1 MSTCDFST
9 ALAQASDPWVFIRR
23 AAWPPSQPSL
33 YGLDFMAAAPARPSL
48 TREDVTANDWVLTNT
63 PSEKGISRGE

>member
-23 AAWPPSQPSL
+23 SAWDPSRPSL
-33 YGLDFMAAAPARPSL
+33 YGVDFIGTSRPLLS
-48 TREDVTANDWVLTNT
+48 REDVTANDWVLTNT